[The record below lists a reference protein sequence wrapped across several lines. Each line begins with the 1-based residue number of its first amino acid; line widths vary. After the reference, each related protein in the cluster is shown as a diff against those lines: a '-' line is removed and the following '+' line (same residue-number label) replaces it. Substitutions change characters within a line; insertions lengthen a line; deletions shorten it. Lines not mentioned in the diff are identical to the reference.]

1 MYYCPISTHNITQI
15 IIFKPGLTVAR
26 WRTIMLLVIIITQI
40 LIPIIHIRCVG
51 LCCHILLPGLDSL
64 EIFCPSSFYQD
75 QELYPLSTDFLWFW
89 LILMFPIFS
98 SSFLNKLS
106 GFLIHSLMVKHT
118 LFSIFHCTFT
128 FLFGWFIHFS
138 RFAKHH
144 LLSWLLS

>member
-1 MYYCPISTHNITQI
+1 MYYCTILAHNITQI
-15 IIFKPGLTVAR
+15 IIFQPDLTVAR

-40 LIPIIHIRCVG
+40 LIPIIHTKCVG
-51 LCCHILLPGLDSL
+51 LCCHILLPGLASL

-106 GFLIHSLMVKHT
+106 GFLIPFSTAKHT
-118 LFSIFHCTFT
+118 LFSISHCTFT
-128 FLFGWFIHFS
+128 FLFG
-138 RFAKHH
+138 
-144 LLSWLLS
+144 